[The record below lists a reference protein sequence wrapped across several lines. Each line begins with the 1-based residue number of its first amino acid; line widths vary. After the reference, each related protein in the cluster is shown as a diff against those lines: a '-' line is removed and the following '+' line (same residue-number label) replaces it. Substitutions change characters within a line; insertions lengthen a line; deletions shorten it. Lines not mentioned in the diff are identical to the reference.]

1 MFHSTKFRQAA
12 AIMLFLA
19 LSLWYALALP
29 SASAESYQF
38 DSTPD
43 PDWHIH
49 CSLEAP
55 EPFADELYQYKYRQQ
70 KAEPQNMGAQLSA
83 ALEKQLSLTVDE
95 CSKSHVFSGKSAMM
109 LLIPDFVTTD
119 TVPSEAQRRVMERF
133 RQGLEDA
140 GFHPD
145 SKPYLC
151 ISLEDLMHRR
161 NAKAM
166 GLLQDWPTFA
176 WGICS
181 ESSVEP
187 AEDDLMVV
195 YAAQIN
201 GYPILPALSGNFS
214 DADVPMYG
222 LMLVQQ
228 EQPGYVEIGCSYE
241 IIKERRIDATP
252 IDWKAA
258 VDSAFQEA
266 YKTWKPAFD
275 ARAISKEG
283 FRDYEAFFTSYSPS
297 FELSAHSV
305 KLCYVAQDR
314 VLSPAYQVNLVLQ
327 VHLAQDE
334 GLSPEERHKYVPET
348 LPITYVIHAMT
359 GDIVS

>member
-55 EPFADELYQYKYRQQ
+55 EPFAGELYQYKYRQQ
-70 KAEPQNMGAQLSA
+70 NADPTTIGAQLTA
-83 ALEKQLSLTVDE
+83 TMEKQFSFTVDHE
-95 CSKSHVFSGKSAMM
+95 NKSHVYSGSSPMT
-109 LLIPDFVTTD
+109 LLMPTFVTTAS
-119 TVPSEAQRRVMERF
+119 VPSEAQQRVIARF
-133 RQGLEDA
+133 RQGLEGA
-140 GFHPD
+140 GFYPGN
-145 SKPYLC
+145 KPYLC
-151 ISLEDLMHRR
+151 TSLEELMQQY
-161 NAKAM
+161 NAGCI
-166 GLLQDWPTFA
+166 GLLSDWPSFV

-201 GYPILPALSGNFS
+201 GYPILPELSGNFS
-214 DADVPMYG
+214 DTDVPMYG

-228 EQPGYVEIGCSYE
+228 EQPGYMEIGCSYE
-241 IIKERRIDATP
+241 IIKERRIDTAP
-252 IDWKAA
+252 IDWKTA
-258 VDSAFQEA
+258 VDSAIQRA
-266 YKTWKPAFD
+266 YRDFKPAFD
-275 ARAISKEG
+275 AMATIKEG
-283 FRDYEAFFTSYSPS
+283 SLDYEAFFTSYSPS

-305 KLCYVAQDR
+305 RLCYVARDG

-334 GLSPEERHKYVPET
+334 GLSPEERHRYVPET